1 MSAVIT
7 ASWCLALAGLLLG
20 LAALAVFGRPM
31 VALRAMVDLFVAAGL
46 LRLSA
51 DLSWAA
57 IASTVAVIAV
67 RLILT
72 RSLASDIG
80 AAARNAHAS

>member
-1 MSAVIT
+1 MSPIIT
-7 ASWCLALAGLLLG
+7 ASWCLALAGILLG
-20 LAALAVFGRPM
+20 FGALAVFGRPL

-72 RSLASDIG
+72 RSLTSDIG
-80 AAARNAHAS
+80 TAARRVHAG

>member
-7 ASWCLALAGLLLG
+7 ASWCLALAGILLG
-20 LAALAVFGRPM
+20 LAALAVFGRPL

-57 IASTVAVIAV
+57 ITSTVAVIAV
-67 RLILT
+67 RFILT
-72 RSLASDIG
+72 RSLASDI
-80 AAARNAHAS
+80 RNAHVG